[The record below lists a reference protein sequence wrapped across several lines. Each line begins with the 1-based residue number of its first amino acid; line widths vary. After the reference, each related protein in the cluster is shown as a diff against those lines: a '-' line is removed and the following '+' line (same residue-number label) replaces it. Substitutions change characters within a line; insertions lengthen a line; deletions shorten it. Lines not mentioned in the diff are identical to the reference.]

1 MIYSFKGLQ
10 VSNRFNLLKKP
21 SVSLIKDFSDK
32 RNYLKQCQGWE
43 SVFILLCKK
52 QLESIE
58 ATTEVS
64 SVKKVFD

>member
-1 MIYSFKGLQ
+1 MIYSFKDLQ

-32 RNYLKQCQGWE
+32 RNYLKQRQGWE